1 MKKKLSDYTPE
12 EWEAVCNQCGKCC
25 LIKLQD
31 EDTDD
36 IYYTDVVCQYM
47 DPETCR
53 CTHYQDRCQLVPTCL
68 KLTPQNVDKI
78 EWMPPSC
85 AYRAL
90 VENRP
95 RPLRKAVSGR
105 CISETKVKED
115 ELEDHIIDWPDL

>member
-1 MKKKLSDYTPE
+1 MVKKLSDYTSE
-12 EWEAVCNQCGKCC
+12 EWESICNQCGKCC

-47 DPETCR
+47 DPQTCQ
-53 CTHYQDRCQLVPTCL
+53 CTRYQERCQLVPTCL
-68 KLTPQNVDKI
+68 KLTPENVDKI

-90 VENRP
+90 IEGKP
-95 RPLRKAVSGR
+95 RPERKPVSGR
-105 CISETKVKED
+105 CISELNIKEED
-115 ELEDHIIDWPDL
+115 LEDHIIDWEDL

>member
-1 MKKKLSDYTPE
+1 MKKKLYDYTPE

-31 EDTDD
+31 DETED
-36 IYYTDVVCQYM
+36 IYYTDVVCKYM
-47 DPETCR
+47 DMETCR
-53 CTHYQDRCQLVPTCL
+53 CTKYTERCKLVPTCL
-68 KLTPQNVDKI
+68 KLTPKNVDKI

-90 VENRP
+90 VENRSKP
-95 RPLRKAVSGR
+95 KRIPVSGR
-105 CISETKVKED
+105 CISETQVNED

>member
-1 MKKKLSDYTPE
+1 MVKKISDYTPE
-12 EWEAVCNQCGKCC
+12 EWEAICNQCGKCC

-53 CTHYQDRCQLVPTCL
+53 CTHYEDRCQLVPTCL
-68 KLTPQNVDKI
+68 KLTPENVDQI

-90 VENRP
+90 VEGRP
-95 RPLRKAVSGR
+95 RPIRKSVSNR
-105 CISETKVKED
+105 CISELKVKEE
-115 ELEDHIIDWPDL
+115 ELEDHIIEWNDL

>member
-1 MKKKLSDYTPE
+1 MVKKLSDYTPA

-36 IYYTDVVCQYM
+36 IYYTDVVCRYM
-47 DPETCR
+47 DIQTCKCTKYQER
-53 CTHYQDRCQLVPTCL
+53 CALVPTCL
-68 KLTPQNVDKI
+68 KLTPENIDKI

-90 VENRP
+90 VDGHSKPTRIP
-95 RPLRKAVSGR
+95 VSGR
-105 CISETKVKED
+105 CISELEVSED

>member
-1 MKKKLSDYTPE
+1 MTKKLSDYTPE
-12 EWEAVCNQCGKCC
+12 EWEAICNQCGKCC

-47 DPETCR
+47 DEKTCR
-53 CTHYQDRCQLVPTCL
+53 CTRYQERCQLVPTCL
-68 KLTPQNVDKI
+68 KLTPENVDKI

-90 VENRP
+90 VEGRP
-95 RPLRKAVSGR
+95 RPQRQPVSGR
-105 CISETKVKED
+105 CVSELNVKEE
-115 ELEDHIIDWPDL
+115 ELEDHIIDWDDL

>member
-1 MKKKLSDYTPE
+1 MTKKLSDYTSE

-31 EDTDD
+31 DDTEE

-47 DPETCR
+47 DMKTCR
-53 CTHYQDRCQLVPTCL
+53 CTHYKERCQLVPTCL
-68 KLTPQNVDKI
+68 KLTPENVDKI

-90 VENRP
+90 IEGSP
-95 RPLRKAVSGR
+95 RPERKPISGR
-105 CISETKVKED
+105 CVSELEVPEE
-115 ELEDHIIDWPDL
+115 ELEDHIIDWDEL

>member
-1 MKKKLSDYTPE
+1 MKKKLSDYTDE

-31 EDTDD
+31 DDTDD
-36 IYYTDVVCQYM
+36 IYYTDVVCKYM
-47 DPETCR
+47 DMKTCK
-53 CTHYQDRCQLVPTCL
+53 CTHYADRCSLVPTCL
-68 KLTPQNVDKI
+68 KLTPENVDRI

-90 VENRP
+90 IENRP
-95 RPLRKAVSGR
+95 KPKRLSIAKR
-105 CISETKVKED
+105 CISETEVTED

>member
-1 MKKKLSDYTPE
+1 MKKRLSDYTAE

-95 RPLRKAVSGR
+95 RPPRKPVSGR

-115 ELEDHIIDWPDL
+115 ELEDHIINWPDL